1 MSQAV
6 AQIVG
11 TLGGDPELRFTPQG
25 LAVVNMSVA
34 VTERVKKAS
43 GDGWE
48 DGETTWYRAN
58 AWRQLAEN
66 IAESLKKGD
75 QVVILGRVKNRSY
88 EKDGQTR
95 YSLEVEIDEI
105 GASLR
110 FATARPQKAG
120 RSNTAAGNNRQQNQ
134 PQDDP
139 WGSAPA
145 ANGFDRN
152 GEAPF

>member
-34 VTERVKKAS
+34 VTERVR
-43 GDGWE
+43 
-48 DGETTWYRAN
+48 DGEGWKDGDTTWYRAN

-66 IAESLKKGD
+66 IGESLKKGD
-75 QVVILGRVKNRSY
+75 QVVILGRVKNRPY
-88 EKDGQTR
+88 EKEGQTR
-95 YSLEVEIDEI
+95 YSLEIEIDEI

-134 PQDDP
+134 PQNDP

-145 ANGFDRN
+145 SPP
-152 GEAPF
+152 PF